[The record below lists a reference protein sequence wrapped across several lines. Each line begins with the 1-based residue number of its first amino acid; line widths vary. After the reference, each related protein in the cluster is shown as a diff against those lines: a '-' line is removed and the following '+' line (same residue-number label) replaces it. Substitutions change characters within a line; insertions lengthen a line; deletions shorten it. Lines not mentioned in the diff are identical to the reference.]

1 MNVFTLKITDIFY
14 FFNNNFNKEFSLSGF
29 LNLHDETIFSF
40 IQYIYQSTYAEM
52 HKQFEN
58 DITCLV
64 SSVIGFDNLNDGDI
78 IKFSSDLFGSVTN
91 DGIFIFDKL
100 NLHAVMLDFSFVDEY
115 GVIPSK
121 ITYPRFDID
130 YWKDVISNNYISLDN
145 DYIISEIKRQK
156 FENGDSLKTIN
167 SRDIVSETLVQFIS
181 QYSEID
187 SEIDIAY
194 IELRQSDGRLM
205 KLFLFL
211 QTDSDDAFDLNK
223 KFYMFEQEC
232 VINGV
237 VETCI
242 F

>member
-1 MNVFTLKITDIFY
+1 
-14 FFNNNFNKEFSLSGF
+14 
-29 LNLHDETIFSF
+29 LHDETIFSF